1 MTEER
6 PLEATGERLVPEH
19 QHGELVHAEHLARY
33 RLAAQLAGSRR
44 VLDVACGAG
53 YGTAMLAAAARS
65 AVGVDLDAATVEYA
79 RGRYGSAEFVVG
91 DAAALPFEDGAFD
104 LVVSFETI
112 EHVPEP
118 ERVLAE
124 LRRVL
129 APDGWLVVST
139 PNKHEYLV
147 ENEFHEREFTH
158 EEFVELLR
166 GSFASVELY
175 LQHNWNS
182 SAVLPPAAA
191 ADARGEQPADVD
203 FYKLTGVEP
212 GGELY
217 TVAICGSGP
226 APGPLR
232 GVAVAASLDE
242 AHRLAERLVA
252 AEREV
257 RRWHDEYEKAAE
269 VAKSHH
275 DEFMEVRERLIERD
289 AVLERIYSSISWRV
303 TRPLRWAKQLRRRD
317 GG

>member
-1 MTEER
+1 MTEKR
-6 PLEATGERLVPEH
+6 PLEATGERLVPEL

-33 RLAAQLAGSRR
+33 RLAAQLAGARR
-44 VLDVACGAG
+44 VLDVACGTG
-53 YGTAMLAAAARS
+53 YGTAMLAAAGRS
-65 AVGVDLDAATVEYA
+65 AVGVDLDPPTVAYA
-79 RGRYGSAEFVVG
+79 RRRYGSAEYLVG
-91 DAAALPFEDGAFD
+91 DAAALPFEDAAFD

-158 EEFVELLR
+158 EEFVELL
-166 GSFASVELY
+166 GGAFASVELY

-182 SAVLPPAAA
+182 SAVLRPAAA
-191 ADARGEQPADVD
+191 AEAHGEQPADVD

-226 APGPLR
+226 PPGPLR

-252 AEREV
+252 AEREAQ
-257 RRWHDEYEKAAE
+257 RWHDEYEQAVE
-269 VAKSHH
+269 VAEGYHSQWVQ
-275 DEFMEVRERLIERD
+275 VREELLETD
-289 AVLERIYSSISWRV
+289 ASLQRIYASVSWRV
-303 TRPLRWAKQLRRRD
+303 TRPLRWAKQLRRRA